1 MSERNHTMKR
11 VSTDL
16 VSRLE
21 SYRQSLRKQYSKDVS
36 FVEASRQFAQNSV
49 VNTDNFEDGI
59 RRIGKKW
66 YFKP

>member
-1 MSERNHTMKR
+1 MSERKHTMKR

-21 SYRQSLRKQYSKDVS
+21 KYRESLRKQYSKDVS

-49 VNTDNFEDGI
+49 VNTDSFDDGI

-66 YFKP
+66 YFRP